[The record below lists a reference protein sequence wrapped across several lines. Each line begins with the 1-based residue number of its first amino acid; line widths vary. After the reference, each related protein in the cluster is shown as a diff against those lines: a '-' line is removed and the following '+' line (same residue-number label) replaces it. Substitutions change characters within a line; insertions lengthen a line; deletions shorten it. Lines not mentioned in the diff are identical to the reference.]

1 MYGKLDQVNPMDFLR
16 VQLDTQFRKQWDDTA
31 NELRVVEEYKEENS
45 DLVYWEMQWPVNVI
59 LSKGLEKY

>member
-1 MYGKLDQVNPMDFLR
+1 MDFLR

>member
-31 NELRVVEEYKEENS
+31 NELRVIEEYKEENS
-45 DLVYWEMQWPVNVI
+45 DLVYWEMQWPVFFT
-59 LSKGLEKY
+59 LKKALER